1 MAPSLRAP
9 SLPGFLSQPISH
21 GTAYLRTRLGSF
33 AWRHGVAIARP
44 AILSLFASIEIGM
57 LELVDEPSRE
67 HHVFGQ
73 ALAPNPANQPHA
85 TLTITS
91 PTFYLRLLL
100 FADMGF
106 AASYLLQEVRC
117 PDLTAFF
124 RLFVLN
130 RARLNNGSTWSSSLL
145 TGTLSSLSP
154 VLLRLGM
161 GGPTNTTSNALLNA
175 AAHYDLGND
184 MFAAFL
190 SLDMTY
196 SCPIWA
202 TTTQRDL
209 KGGGGPQFV
218 GEEEEE
224 EELETAQMRKLRRV
238 IDAARIKATDH
249 VLEIGTGWGSFAIE
263 AVRRTGCRVTTVT
276 LSREQKAWTEEKV
289 RKEGLEGSVEVLL
302 VDYRAVPEVEGGY
315 DKIVSIEMLEAVGR
329 GFLGAYFASVQRLL
343 KRDGGVA
350 VFQCITMP
358 EGRQP
363 AYERT
368 AE

>member
-1 MAPSLRAP
+1 M
-9 SLPGFLSQPISH
+9 
-21 GTAYLRTRLGSF
+21 AYLRAKLASF

-44 AILSLFASIEIGM
+44 AILSLFASIEIGT
-57 LELVDEPSRE
+57 LELVDEPSGE
-67 HHVFGQ
+67 HHVFGR
-73 ALAPNPANQPHA
+73 ALAPSPANHPHA
-85 TLTITS
+85 TLIITS

-100 FADMGF
+100 LADMGF
-106 AASYLLQEVRC
+106 AASYLLHEVRC

-145 TGTLSSLSP
+145 TGTLSSLFS
-154 VLLRLGM
+154 VLLRLEI
-161 GGPTNTTSNALLNA
+161 GGPTNTMSNAHLNA

-190 SLDMTY
+190 SRDMTY

-202 TTTQRDL
+202 TTTHREL
-209 KGGGGPQFV
+209 KGGDRQQL
-218 GEEEEE
+218 EK
-224 EELETAQMRKLRRV
+224 EELEAAQIRKLRRV

-249 VLEIGTGWGSFAIE
+249 VLEIGAGWGSFAIE
-263 AVRRTGCRVTTVT
+263 AVRQTGCRVTTVT
-276 LSREQKAWTEEKV
+276 LSQEQKAWAEEKV
-289 RKEGLEGSVEVLL
+289 RREGLEGSVEVLL
-302 VDYRAVPEVEGGY
+302 VDYRAVPEVERGY

-329 GFLGAYFASVQRLL
+329 GYLGTYFARVERLL
-343 KRDGGVA
+343 KKDGGVA

-358 EGRQP
+358 EGRQR

>member
-1 MAPSLRAP
+1 M
-9 SLPGFLSQPISH
+9 
-21 GTAYLRTRLGSF
+21 AYLRAKLASF

-44 AILSLFASIEIGM
+44 AILSLFASIEIGT
-57 LELVDEPSRE
+57 LELVDEPSGE
-67 HHVFGQ
+67 HHVFGR
-73 ALAPNPANQPHA
+73 ALAPNPANHPHA
-85 TLTITS
+85 TLIITS

-100 FADMGF
+100 LADMGF
-106 AASYLLQEVRC
+106 AASYLLHEVRC

-145 TGTLSSLSP
+145 TGTLSSLFS
-154 VLLRLGM
+154 VLLRLEI
-161 GGPTNTTSNALLNA
+161 GGPTNTMSNAHLNA

-190 SLDMTY
+190 SRDMTY

-202 TTTQRDL
+202 TTTHREL
-209 KGGGGPQFV
+209 KGGDRQQL
-218 GEEEEE
+218 EK
-224 EELETAQMRKLRRV
+224 EELEAAQIRKLRRV

-249 VLEIGTGWGSFAIE
+249 VLEIGAGWGSFAIE
-263 AVRRTGCRVTTVT
+263 AVRQTGCRVTTVT
-276 LSREQKAWTEEKV
+276 LSQEQKAWAEEKV
-289 RKEGLEGSVEVLL
+289 RREGLEGSVEVLL
-302 VDYRAVPEVEGGY
+302 VDYRAVPEVERGY

-329 GFLGAYFASVQRLL
+329 GYLGTYFARVERLL

-350 VFQCITMP
+350 VFQCITLP
-358 EGRQP
+358 EGRQR

>member
-1 MAPSLRAP
+1 M
-9 SLPGFLSQPISH
+9 
-21 GTAYLRTRLGSF
+21 AYLRAKLASF

-44 AILSLFASIEIGM
+44 AILSLFASIEIGT
-57 LELVDEPSRE
+57 LELVDEPSGE
-67 HHVFGQ
+67 HHVFGR
-73 ALAPNPANQPHA
+73 ALAPSPANHPHA
-85 TLTITS
+85 TLIITS

-100 FADMGF
+100 LADMGF
-106 AASYLLQEVRC
+106 AASYLLHEVRC

-145 TGTLSSLSP
+145 TGTLSSLFS
-154 VLLRLGM
+154 VLLRLEI
-161 GGPTNTTSNALLNA
+161 GGPTNTMSNAHLNA

-190 SLDMTY
+190 SRDMTY

-202 TTTQRDL
+202 TTTHREL
-209 KGGGGPQFV
+209 KGGDRQKL
-218 GEEEEE
+218 EK
-224 EELETAQMRKLRRV
+224 EELEAAQIRKLRRV

-249 VLEIGTGWGSFAIE
+249 VLEIGAGWGSFAIE
-263 AVRRTGCRVTTVT
+263 AVRQTGCRVTTVT
-276 LSREQKAWTEEKV
+276 LSQEQKAWAEEKV
-289 RKEGLEGSVEVLL
+289 RREGLEGSVEVLL
-302 VDYRAVPEVEGGY
+302 VDYRAVPEVERGY

-329 GFLGAYFASVQRLL
+329 GYLGTYFARVERLL

-350 VFQCITMP
+350 VFQCITLP
-358 EGRQP
+358 EGRQR

>member
-1 MAPSLRAP
+1 M
-9 SLPGFLSQPISH
+9 
-21 GTAYLRTRLGSF
+21 AYLRAKLASF

-44 AILSLFASIEIGM
+44 AILSLFASIEIGT
-57 LELVDEPSRE
+57 LELVDEPSGE
-67 HHVFGQ
+67 HHVFGR
-73 ALAPNPANQPHA
+73 ALAPSPANHPHA
-85 TLTITS
+85 TLIITS

-100 FADMGF
+100 LADMGF
-106 AASYLLQEVRC
+106 AASYLLHEVRC

-145 TGTLSSLSP
+145 TGTLSSLFS
-154 VLLRLGM
+154 VLLRLEI
-161 GGPTNTTSNALLNA
+161 GGPTNTMSNAHLNA

-190 SLDMTY
+190 SRDMTY

-202 TTTQRDL
+202 TTTHREL
-209 KGGGGPQFV
+209 KGGDRQQL
-218 GEEEEE
+218 EK
-224 EELETAQMRKLRRV
+224 EELEAAQIRKLRRV

-249 VLEIGTGWGSFAIE
+249 VLEIGAGWGSFAIE
-263 AVRRTGCRVTTVT
+263 AVRQTGCRVTTVT
-276 LSREQKAWTEEKV
+276 LSQEQKAWAEEKV
-289 RKEGLEGSVEVLL
+289 RREGLEGSVEVLL
-302 VDYRAVPEVEGGY
+302 VDYRAVPEVERGY

-329 GFLGAYFASVQRLL
+329 GYLGTYFARVERLL

-350 VFQCITMP
+350 VFQCITLP
-358 EGRQP
+358 EGRQR